1 MILSTIDILDN
12 YNDFQAQI
20 QAALSATDSAS
31 ETIAKII
38 GDVDTGN
45 ATLNSEHRI
54 GNLKKALMSITDS
67 STVRSSWIALLK
79 SAECKKAVMT
89 WQSDE
94 LFVKF
99 LMSQFQSQ
107 NKSVV

>member
-1 MILSTIDILDN
+1 MVLSTVDILDN
-12 YNDFQAQI
+12 YSDFQAQI
-20 QAALSATDSAS
+20 QTVLSSTDLAS
-31 ETIAKII
+31 EAMTKII
-38 GDVDTGN
+38 SDVDAGN
-45 ATLNSEHRI
+45 ASLDSEHRI
-54 GNLKKALMSITDS
+54 GNLKRTLMSITDS
-67 STVRSSWIALLK
+67 ATVRSSWIALLK

-107 NKSVV
+107 NKSAV